1 MKHIIASS
9 LGPAFL
15 RLDLPGTA
23 GRLVKQSGQEM
34 GKALELTTVEGLAG
48 LKGLVRGGA
57 LEEATAERLVGL

>member
-1 MKHIIASS
+1 
-9 LGPAFL
+9 
-15 RLDLPGTA
+15 
-23 GRLVKQSGQEM
+23 LVKPSGQEM